1 MGFANGF
8 VPFKLSKNE
17 NMLSKLFGWGKK
29 KGTDDQTPEP
39 TFSFGRY
46 SDNNKTILQV
56 DRWTDAENNFKEKKV
71 YESIDA
77 FFSYLRDT
85 STDNVIYERNANEG
99 RFELFQGSK
108 KVKGFFN
115 DKKLEAEVTLA
126 RMPQPSVPVMRRL
139 LEMNFNLYYSRFA
152 LDSDRL
158 CMRFDSSIETASP
171 SKLYYGLKELATR
184 ADKQDDLLTQDF
196 SVLEVTDTEHVDE
209 IAIAEKEIKYEHL
222 QKWIQETLDTIATVD
237 ADKFSGGIAYLLLTL
252 VYRIDFL
259 ISPEGSLLNDLEKIS
274 GIFFKKDDRQPV
286 EKNRDMIEEFK
297 KVQAKTKEEVF
308 KNLFRSKYTFAIVAP
323 QPHKTIADSI
333 NGSNQNMYWYRDN
346 NYPYFANQIIEYGIS
361 FSQYSYSMPKVITEL
376 FLLYMRINYP
386 DYFIALGFNTIYY
399 DAGRKVFNANLV
411 IEKIK
416 SIQEQWRTRY
426 PKMDFKVNNLRFD
439 SLLNFNH
446 SFSTEIEFLNMDS
459 K

>member
-1 MGFANGF
+1 
-8 VPFKLSKNE
+8 
-17 NMLSKLFGWGKK
+17 MLSKLFGWGKK
-29 KGTDDQTPEP
+29 KDTAAESTEP
-39 TFSFGRY
+39 AYSFGRY

-56 DRWTDAENNFKEKKV
+56 DRWTDAENNFKEKKL

-77 FFSYLRDT
+77 FFSYLRDA
-85 STDNVIYERNANEG
+85 SIDNVIYERNANEG

-108 KVKGFFN
+108 KVKGYFN

-139 LEMNFNLYYSRFA
+139 LEMNFNLYYSRFS
-152 LDSDRL
+152 LDNDRL
-158 CMRFDSSIETASP
+158 CMRFDSTIDTASP

-196 SVLEVTDTEHVDE
+196 SALEVTDTEHVDQISE
-209 IAIAEKEIKYEHL
+209 AEKEIKYNQL

-274 GIFFKKDDRQPV
+274 GIFFKKDERQPV
-286 EKNRDMIEEFK
+286 EKNRDMIEELK
-297 KVQAKTKEEVF
+297 KIQVKPKEEVF

-361 FSQYSYSMPKVITEL
+361 FAQYSYSMPKVISEL
-376 FLLYMRINYP
+376 FLLFMRINYP
-386 DYFIALGFNTIYY
+386 EYFKALGFTTVYY

-416 SIQEQWRTRY
+416 TIQEQWRTRY

-439 SLLNFNH
+439 TLLNFNH